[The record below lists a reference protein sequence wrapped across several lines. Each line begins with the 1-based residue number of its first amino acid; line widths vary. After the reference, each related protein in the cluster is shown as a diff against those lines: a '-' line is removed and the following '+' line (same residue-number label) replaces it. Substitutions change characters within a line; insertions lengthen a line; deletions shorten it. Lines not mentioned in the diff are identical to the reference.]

1 MCIVQY
7 YIFKQMKSVLFLKTI
22 WDFNYISF
30 SLDVSGKC
38 VKYWVKKSFFFCKN
52 VRIMGALLNTTFVFY
67 EQLKIAQKIQT
78 DLRFT
83 NKNVKTNIGKGF

>member
-1 MCIVQY
+1 
-7 YIFKQMKSVLFLKTI
+7 
-22 WDFNYISF
+22 
-30 SLDVSGKC
+30 
-38 VKYWVKKSFFFCKN
+38 
-52 VRIMGALLNTTFVFY
+52 MGALLNTTFVFY